1 MTTWYDI
8 RDPDD
13 RELDRLAEQYRL
25 HPLHIEDCR
34 HGNQSAKV
42 EEQGDYI
49 FVVLKQIELTEKDEL
64 HIGETNLFV
73 GKDYVITV
81 EESKCKSAALI
92 LDRTKQNQRDQRPD
106 QFLYRIMDAV
116 VDSYLP
122 VLDRFN
128 EEIDLLEDKVLDDPD
143 PATLQCI
150 FDLKRKLIELRRV
163 LTNMRDVA
171 GHLQRTDSDLVGRDL
186 APFLRDV
193 YDHVA
198 RNLDTLETQRDLVNG
213 SMDIYLSSVANR
225 TNQVMKVLTV
235 MGTVAIPAL
244 AISGFYGMNIKHLP
258 WAESPHAVWI
268 VSGLIVGTSALVL
281 IVLKKFRW
289 F

>member
-1 MTTWYDI
+1 MLTWHDI
-8 RDPDD
+8 RDPQDT
-13 RELDRLAEQYRL
+13 ELDKLAEQYHL

-49 FVVLKQIELTEKDEL
+49 FVVVKLIELTADEEL
-64 HIGETNLFV
+64 HIGDTNLFV
-73 GKDYVITV
+73 GKDYIISVD
-81 EESKCKSAALI
+81 ESGCRSLPGI
-92 LDRTKQNQRDQRPD
+92 VDRTKQATKDLRSDQA
-106 QFLYRIMDAV
+106 LYRIVDEV

-122 VLDRFN
+122 VMDHFN
-128 EEIDLLEDKVLDDPD
+128 DKIDVLEDEVLDNPN
-143 PATLQCI
+143 PEMLQKI
-150 FDLKRKLIELRRV
+150 FSLKRKLIDLRRI

-171 GHLQRTDSDLVGRDL
+171 GHLQRTESQLIGRDM

-198 RNLDTLETQRDLVNG
+198 RNLDMIETQRDLVNG

-235 MGTVAIPAL
+235 MGTVTLPAL
-244 AISGFYGMNIKHLP
+244 VISSFYGMNIKPLP
-258 WAESPHAVWI
+258 WAESPYALLI
-268 VSGLIVGTSALVL
+268 VGGMIVGTSVLL
-281 IVLKKFRW
+281 IVLLKKFNW

>member
-1 MTTWYDI
+1 MMTWHDI
-8 RDPDD
+8 RDPNDT
-13 RELDRLAEQYRL
+13 ELDRLAEQYNL

-34 HGNQSAKV
+34 HGNQNAKV

-49 FVVLKQIELTEKDEL
+49 FVVLKLIELNENDEL
-64 HIGETNLFV
+64 HIGDTDLFV

-81 EESKCKSAALI
+81 EESGCKSVAGI
-92 LDRTKQNQRDQRPD
+92 LDRAKQSAKDRRPD
-106 QFLYRIMDAV
+106 QFLYRVMDAV

-122 VLDRFN
+122 LIDRFN
-128 EEIDLLEDKVLDDPD
+128 DDIDVLEDEVLDNPD
-143 PATLQCI
+143 PSMLQRM
-150 FDLKRKLIELRRV
+150 FELKRKLIDLRRV

-171 GHLQRTDSDLVGRDL
+171 GHLQRTETDLVAHDMTPFFRDI
-186 APFLRDV
+186 
-193 YDHVA
+193 YDHVV
-198 RNLDTLETQRDLVNG
+198 RNLDMLETQRDLVNG

-235 MGTVAIPAL
+235 LGTVAIPAL
-244 AISGFYGMNIKHLP
+244 IVSGFYGMNIKQLP

-268 VSGLIVGTSALVL
+268 VSGMILGTSLGL
-281 IVLKKFRW
+281 LLLLKKFRW

>member
-1 MTTWYDI
+1 MLTWHDI
-8 RDPDD
+8 RDPQDT
-13 RELDRLAEQYRL
+13 ELDKLAEQYHL

-49 FVVLKQIELTEKDEL
+49 FVVVKLIELTADEEL
-64 HIGETNLFV
+64 HIGDTNLFV
-73 GKDYVITV
+73 GKDYIISVD
-81 EESKCKSAALI
+81 ESGCRSLPGI
-92 LDRTKQNQRDQRPD
+92 VDRTKQATKDLRSDQA
-106 QFLYRIMDAV
+106 LYRVVDEV

-122 VLDRFN
+122 VMDHFN
-128 EEIDLLEDKVLDDPD
+128 DKIDVLEDEVLDNPN
-143 PATLQCI
+143 PEMLQKI
-150 FDLKRKLIELRRV
+150 FSLKRKLIDLRRI

-171 GHLQRTDSDLVGRDL
+171 GHLQRTESQLIGRDM

-198 RNLDTLETQRDLVNG
+198 RNLDMIETQRDLVNG

-235 MGTVAIPAL
+235 MGTVTLPAL
-244 AISGFYGMNIKHLP
+244 VISSFYGMNIKPLP
-258 WAESPHAVWI
+258 WAESPYALLI
-268 VSGLIVGTSALVL
+268 VGGMIVGTSVLL
-281 IVLKKFRW
+281 IVLLKKFNW